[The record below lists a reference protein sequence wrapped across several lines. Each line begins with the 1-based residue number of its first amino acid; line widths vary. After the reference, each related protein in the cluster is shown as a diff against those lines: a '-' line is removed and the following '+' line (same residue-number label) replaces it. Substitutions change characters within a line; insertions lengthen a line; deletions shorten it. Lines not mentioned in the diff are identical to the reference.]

1 VILINGS
8 PLDVSLIAGEYP
20 ENSVQRRVL
29 EQMSISPE
37 KYRYGDTDQLRFEL
51 DMRNEIV
58 NAARALS
65 RSGLRFAVFRRS
77 AVNPDYWDRTD
88 NGGFRL
94 KRGVKASEAIKDIY
108 KNGQK
113 YATECATAMV
123 IVYYGA
129 ILRMLP
135 EETFNSFFRS
145 VYLMNWH
152 RLDPLLREVGTPAR
166 AADIMPGDRGYFR
179 NPDVD
184 PETPELQ
191 GENVIVLPRGV
202 FYGHGIGIATSGS
215 IIRFLNENR
224 REGAERSAYFM
235 DTAARPDFM
244 KLYGTFRNTGERAA
258 ARSA

>member
-1 VILINGS
+1 MILINGS

-94 KRGVKASEAIKDIY
+94 KRGVKASEAIRISIKRTKICHRVRDRD
-108 KNGQK
+108 GDRLLR
-113 YATECATAMV
+113 
-123 IVYYGA
+123 A

-152 RLDPLLREVGTPAR
+152 RLDFAARGGHAGR

-191 GENVIVLPRGV
+191 GKTSSSCSV
-202 FYGHGIGIATSGS
+202 FYGHGIGIATS
-215 IIRFLNENR
+215 
-224 REGAERSAYFM
+224 
-235 DTAARPDFM
+235 AALSD
-244 KLYGTFRNTGERAA
+244 
-258 ARSA
+258 S